1 MFKTLAGI
9 VLATVVNIAFAWQ
22 PTGPIKVVV
31 GQAPGG
37 GNELAIR
44 GVGSIIEK
52 TQPVSFIVEHHPG
65 LDNVIA
71 MNHFAGQKPDGQ
83 TILVTATE
91 TSFIAAPVAYRSN
104 IKVDPNEYVPVTM
117 LAQAPMAFVVPINS
131 PIKNI
136 SELLAYLKN
145 KPQKFNVGLSG
156 STNLLAYQYF
166 VTKLKL
172 DPVVVQPIRYNS
184 PAAAVLG
191 VANGDLDMAIVSIS
205 STKALVGTKIR
216 LLAHTGE
223 SAIADL
229 PDVPLMKNYVP
240 GLIIHAS
247 WSVFLP
253 PKTPPAVVEWYT
265 DQFRQALNT
274 TQARAYFY
282 TNWATINPKAIG
294 PVGLSNSI
302 TGLRQQWSRSAE
314 AVLRDQK

>member
-1 MFKTLAGI
+1 MIKMFFGI
-9 VLATVVNIAFAWQ
+9 ALATVVNLAFAWQ
-22 PTGPIKVVV
+22 PTGPIKVIV

-37 GNELAIR
+37 GNELAMR
-44 GVGSIIEK
+44 GVGAIIEK
-52 TQPVSFIVEHHPG
+52 TQPVNFLIENHPG
-65 LDNVIA
+65 LDNVVA

-83 TILVTATE
+83 TLLVTAIE
-91 TSFIAAPVAYRSN
+91 TSFVAAPVAYRSN

-136 SELLAYLKN
+136 PDLLAHLKN

-172 DPVVVQPIRYNS
+172 DPVAVQPIRYNS
-184 PAAAVLG
+184 PSAAVLG
-191 VANGDLDMAIVSIS
+191 VANSDLDMAIVSIS
-205 STKALVGTKIR
+205 STKALAGTKVR

-223 SAIADL
+223 LPIADL

-247 WSVFLP
+247 WAVFLP
-253 PKTPPAVVEWYT
+253 PKTPPAVAEWYAV
-265 DQFRQALNT
+265 QFKQALNT

-282 TNWATINPKAIG
+282 TNWATINPKAMG
-294 PVGLSNSI
+294 PAGLSNNI
-302 TGLRQQWSRSAE
+302 TTLRQQWNKSAE
-314 AVLRDQK
+314 AVLRDQN